1 MQKLVC
7 LMLMLTLTAC
17 AVCKS
22 SDSPEVCRTKERD
35 AGQTKP

>member
-1 MQKLVC
+1 MRMLVWI
-7 LMLMLTLTAC
+7 LVLALTAC

-35 AGQTKP
+35 AGQTKQ

>member
-1 MQKLVC
+1 MRKLIC
-7 LMLMLTLTAC
+7 LILVLSLTGC

-35 AGQTKP
+35 AGQTKQ